1 MRAIGVKTGPVS
13 VGSIGSG
20 GVFSGL
26 DFSGGSLYEAGAGIS
41 VSGFARGGN
50 VSAGQ
55 VAVVG
60 EQGPEVVRFGSPG
73 RVYSNSDSRAL
84 LGQQEP
90 PVVNIEIV
98 NNTDT
103 QMKARQEN
111 SFDGVKQLKRVII
124 ETVNSGLYTNEG
136 GLRDNVAGVRGY

>member
-1 MRAIGVKTGPVS
+1 M
-13 VGSIGSG
+13 
-20 GVFSGL
+20 
-26 DFSGGSLYEAGAGIS
+26 
-41 VSGFARGGN
+41 
-50 VSAGQ
+50 
-55 VAVVG
+55 
-60 EQGPEVVRFGSPG
+60 
-73 RVYSNSDSRAL
+73 
-84 LGQQEP
+84 
-90 PVVNIEIV
+90 VNIEIV